1 LNSFVKVNWN
11 AAVYKTIK
19 KMDIGIIIRDCESE
33 VGATLAEPKDHI
45 IASDVV
51 EAMAALRAIKFR
63 CNLGYY
69 QIILEGNA
77 LKIM

>member
-1 LNSFVKVNWN
+1 M
-11 AAVYKTIK
+11 K
-19 KMDIGIIIRDCESE
+19 KMDIGVIIRDCKSE
-33 VGATLAEPKDHI
+33 VAGATLVEPKGHI